1 MKNEDL
7 SSLFKSKSGI
17 RLDIGCGANKMQGFV
32 GMDYRPLEGVDIV
45 HDVQLFPWPIPTESV
60 QTAIASH
67 MLEHISPD
75 PGDSRTTKLL
85 QLLIDKKVLK
95 AKDVQDTIGE
105 IDPGPRFMRFMDEV
119 WRILQFGS
127 DFMAVF
133 PYATSGGFYQDPTHV
148 NHINEATWYYFDPL
162 AAGGQLY
169 GIYKPR
175 PWEIKSLSTSLN
187 GNQQVVLTK
196 RRIDPSYGLEE

>member
-1 MKNEDL
+1 MNEAIDNL
-7 SSLFKSKSGI
+7 LKSKSGI
-17 RLDIGCGANKMQGFV
+17 RLDIGCGANKVKGFV

-45 HDVQLFPWPIPTESV
+45 HDVMLFPWPLPDESV

-85 QLLIDKKVLK
+85 QLLVDKKIVK
-95 AKDVQDTIGE
+95 QKDVDAYIGE

-119 WRILQFGS
+119 WRVLEYDA

-133 PYATSGGFYQDPTHV
+133 PYATSSGFYQDPTHV

-162 AAGGQLY
+162 TANGELY
-169 GIYKPR
+169 GIYKPK
-175 PWEIKSLSTSLN
+175 PWAIKSLSTALN
-187 GNQQVVLTK
+187 GNQQVVLSK
-196 RRIDPSYGLEE
+196 RRIDPSYGA